1 MFFGIVLGY
10 FDLLNLGLNTTGKP
24 FYLYIY
30 LIRLFIRTMDF
41 DYWNSL
47 DIIDE
52 LRKCD
57 AHAIRALSPNKK
69 PAVLVRTLLGARNLN
84 MGNVFQTQI

>member
-1 MFFGIVLGY
+1 
-10 FDLLNLGLNTTGKP
+10 
-24 FYLYIY
+24 
-30 LIRLFIRTMDF
+30 MDF

-69 PAVLVRTLLGARNLN
+69 PAVLVRTLLGARNSN